1 MVNKFLSFV
10 LFSLVFAFP
19 ALAQQ
24 SNLVVR
30 SYIVSVGST
39 ASQCVP
45 ASSAMVALYIENVG
59 GTNNIYYDYS
69 PNVATTGASLLSATG
84 NGNKWWPTGNA
95 PRTGLSCI
103 TSSSTSNLFIAI
115 YSTQ

>member
-1 MVNKFLSFV
+1 MVKKFLLSFI
-10 LFSLVFAFP
+10 FSFFFALP

-30 SYIVSVGST
+30 SYIVSIGST

-45 ASSAMVALYIENVG
+45 ASSNIVALYIENVG

-69 PNVATTGASLLSATG
+69 PNVATTGASLLAATG

-95 PRTGLSCI
+95 PRGGLSCI